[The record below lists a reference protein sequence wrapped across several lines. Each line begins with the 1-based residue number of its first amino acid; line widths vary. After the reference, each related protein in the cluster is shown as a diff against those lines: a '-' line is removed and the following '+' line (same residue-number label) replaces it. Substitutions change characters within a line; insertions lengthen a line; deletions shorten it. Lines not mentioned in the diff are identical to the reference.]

1 MERLLGGR
9 DVPSWEEAK
18 WNLEPRGRVSS
29 WGLEESGGNP
39 LRKGG
44 AKKLRRGPEQ
54 GEETKWVGRHLGE
67 AKGSLGGRVSAP
79 VGARGQGHWGRRAS
93 KKKAWRRA

>member
-39 LRKGG
+39 LREGG
-44 AKKLRRGPEQ
+44 TKKRRRRPEQ
-54 GEETKWVGRHLGE
+54 GEETKWVGRLWERRKGHWEG
-67 AKGSLGGRVSAP
+67 GSLLL
-79 VGARGQGHWGRRAS
+79 
-93 KKKAWRRA
+93 